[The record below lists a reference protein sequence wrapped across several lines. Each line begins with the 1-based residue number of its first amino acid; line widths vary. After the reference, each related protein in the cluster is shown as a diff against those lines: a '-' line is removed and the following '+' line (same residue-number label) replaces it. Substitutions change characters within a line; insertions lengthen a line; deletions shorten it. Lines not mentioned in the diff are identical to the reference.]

1 MARKKIGE
9 ILVGAGVLD
18 DTRLRVA
25 LVEQQRWGGPLGRIL
40 VDMKLVDE
48 GVLVDALSRQ
58 LGVQAVDLD
67 NLTIPNDVIALV
79 PGDLC
84 EQYSVIPFAQP
95 MKFLDVAM
103 ADPTQAGVIDELQI
117 RTHLNVRPHIAG
129 PKQLERAI
137 YRFYGRGVST
147 TAQRRGGSPSTAP
160 PFSNQRGSIEIDTR
174 PASGGDQMEIVR
186 SIVRDEDGAALP
198 VQPGRDAEIS
208 ALQQRITR
216 LEALVARDE
225 NVLRK
230 VLSLLVD
237 KGIATREE
245 ILERLK

>member
-18 DTRLRVA
+18 ETRLRAA
-25 LVEQQRWGGPLGRIL
+25 LGEQQRWGGPLGRIL
-40 VDMKLVDE
+40 VEMKLVDE
-48 GVLVDALSRQ
+48 NVLVEALSRQ
-58 LGVQAVDLD
+58 LSVPVVDLD
-67 NLTIPNDVIALV
+67 SMTVANDVLALV

-84 EQYSVIPFAQP
+84 EQYSIVPFAQP
-95 MKFLDVAM
+95 MKFLDIAM
-103 ADPTQAGVIDELQI
+103 ADPTQAGVLDELQI

-129 PKQLERAI
+129 PKQIERAI
-137 YRFYGRGVST
+137 YRFYQRGVSS
-147 TAQRRGGSPSTAP
+147 TAQRRGAGSTTP
-160 PFSNQRGSIEIDTR
+160 PFSGGQRGSIEID
-174 PASGGDQMEIVR
+174 AGHAGGAPMEIVR

-198 VQPGRDAEIS
+198 VQPGRDAEVS
-208 ALQQRITR
+208 ALQQRVSR

>member
-48 GVLVDALSRQ
+48 AVLVDALSRQ

-67 NLTIPNDVIALV
+67 HLTIPNDVLALV

-95 MKFLDVAM
+95 MKFLDIAM

-137 YRFYGRGVST
+137 YRFYGRGVSST
-147 TAQRRGGSPSTAP
+147 SQRRNSGSTSP
-160 PFSNQRGSIEIDTR
+160 PFTNQRGSIEIDTR
-174 PASGGDQMEIVR
+174 PPSGGDQMEIVR
-186 SIVRDEDGAALP
+186 SIVRDEEGAALP

-208 ALQQRITR
+208 ALQQRVSR

>member
-1 MARKKIGE
+1 
-9 ILVGAGVLD
+9 
-18 DTRLRVA
+18 
-25 LVEQQRWGGPLGRIL
+25 
-40 VDMKLVDE
+40 
-48 GVLVDALSRQ
+48 
-58 LGVQAVDLD
+58 
-67 NLTIPNDVIALV
+67 
-79 PGDLC
+79 
-84 EQYSVIPFAQP
+84 
-95 MKFLDVAM
+95 MKFLDIAM

-117 RTHLNVRPHIAG
+117 RTRLNIRPHIAG

-137 YRFYGRGVST
+137 YRFYQRGVSST
-147 TAQRRGGSPSTAP
+147 SRRPGAASTMP
-160 PFSNQRGSIEIDTR
+160 PFAGGQRGSIEIDTR
-174 PASGGDQMEIVR
+174 PSTGGDQMEIVR
-186 SIVRDEDGAALP
+186 SIVRDEDGAAMP

>member
-9 ILVGAGVLD
+9 ILVGAGILD

-40 VDMKLVDE
+40 VEMKLVDE
-48 GVLVDALSRQ
+48 GMLVEALSRQ
-58 LGVQAVDLD
+58 LSVPAVNLDDLHV
-67 NLTIPNDVIALV
+67 PNDVIALV

-84 EQYSVIPFAQP
+84 EQYSIFPFAQP

-103 ADPTQAGVIDELQI
+103 ADPTQSGVIDELQI

-137 YRFYGRGVST
+137 YRYYQRGVSST
-147 TAQRRGGSPSTAP
+147 SQRRGAGSTAP
-160 PFSNQRGSIEIDTR
+160 PFSGQRGSIELDSG
-174 PASGGDQMEIVR
+174 PPGGDPMEIVR
-186 SIVRDEDGAALP
+186 SIVRDEEGAALP
-198 VQPGRDAEIS
+198 VQPGRDAELS
-208 ALQQRITR
+208 ALQQRVSR

>member
-9 ILVGAGVLD
+9 ILIGAGVLD
-18 DTRLRVA
+18 ETRLRAA

-40 VDMKLVDE
+40 VEMKLVDE
-48 GVLVDALSRQ
+48 HVLVEALSRQ
-58 LGVQAVDLD
+58 LSVPVVDLD
-67 NLTIPNDVIALV
+67 SMTVPNDVLVLV

-84 EQYSVIPFAQP
+84 EQYSVVPFAQP

-103 ADPTQAGVIDELQI
+103 ADPTQAGVLDELQI
-117 RTHLNVRPHIAG
+117 RTHLNVRPHLAG
-129 PKQLERAI
+129 PKQIERAI
-137 YRFYGRGVST
+137 YRFYGRGVGQ
-147 TAQRRGGSPSTAP
+147 ANMRRGSGTTTP
-160 PFSNQRGSIEIDTR
+160 PPGVQRGAIEID
-174 PASGGDQMEIVR
+174 PASSEKMEIVR
-186 SIVRDEDGAALP
+186 SIVRGEDGAALP
-198 VQPGRDAEIS
+198 QQPGRDAEVVS
-208 ALQQRITR
+208 LQQRVSR